1 MFAYSLSQQHK
12 DAVELE
18 MYRKESQRSGGIRQA
33 FESQIALNKS
43 ALKTAMQCLYWL
55 VKSEIPHTTHYNSL
69 ITAVEFMG
77 CQHLQHLNHGE
88 NAKYTSQR
96 TIQEFL
102 QVIGEQIEHELLNS
116 VHTSPMYSIMI
127 DETTDVSILKE
138 MVIYVMYLT
147 PEAKVCTGFLT
158 INELPDGTAET
169 VEKNLTAYLE
179 SKDMP
184 LSRMVGFGSDGA
196 SVMTGRHNGVAARL
210 KRLQPILTSVHCIA
224 HRLALAAAQSG
235 DSVPYIANT
244 FKPTLRQLF
253 YFYENSTVR
262 MSGLKAAP
270 TNTRLEAKTACRHS
284 VAFS

>member
-1 MFAYSLSQQHK
+1 
-12 DAVELE
+12 

-55 VKSEIPHTTHYNSL
+55 VKSEIPHTMHYNSL

-77 CQHLQHLNHGE
+77 CQQLQHLNHDE
-88 NAKYTSQR
+88 NPKYTSQP

-147 PEAKVCTGFLT
+147 SEAKVYTGFLT

-169 VEKNLTAYLE
+169 VEKNITAYLE
-179 SKDMP
+179 IKDMP
-184 LSRMVGFGSDGA
+184 LSRMVGFGTDGA
-196 SVMTGRHNGVAARL
+196 SVMTGKHNGVAA
-210 KRLQPILTSVHCIA
+210 
-224 HRLALAAAQSG
+224 
-235 DSVPYIANT
+235 
-244 FKPTLRQLF
+244 
-253 YFYENSTVR
+253 
-262 MSGLKAAP
+262 
-270 TNTRLEAKTACRHS
+270 
-284 VAFS
+284 